1 MALQI
6 KKAFVALPILFFVL
20 VSTASA
26 QDSDA
31 FGWSITPYI
40 WASDTSLDI
49 SVRDTGIGGGADIKF
64 SDLLDDLDTAIQ
76 IHVEG
81 GKGNWSGFGDLT
93 YIETSDTTQ
102 RPLLVVDS
110 TSKSTVLDAA
120 VAYWPNGVGS
130 QFNVFGGLRYS
141 GFDDRY
147 RFTLGTDPLVE
158 RRSTKDYYDALLG
171 IRYHFDLSG
180 R

>member
-1 MALQI
+1 LSLIVADHLPARAKGRQRIDWHNAMTNGVTAMALQI
-6 KKAFVALPILFFVL
+6 KKAFVALLIFFFVL
-20 VSTASA
+20 VSTALA
-26 QDSDA
+26 QDSDK
-31 FGWSITPYI
+31 FGWSVTPYI

-102 RPLLVVDS
+102 RPLRSDPFLSSMPTTRLRCS
-110 TSKSTVLDAA
+110 TPLSPTGRTA
-120 VAYWPNGVGS
+120 
-130 QFNVFGGLRYS
+130 
-141 GFDDRY
+141 
-147 RFTLGTDPLVE
+147 LG
-158 RRSTKDYYDALLG
+158 RS
-171 IRYHFDLSG
+171 
-180 R
+180 